1 MVGLARLS
9 LITVAAKVDTTRCGV
24 LQGEFSHED
33 VKQRADGYSTATL
46 PAADHMHT
54 HAHQLCACAGS
65 QMPQCTDA
73 GSFVSP
79 GNLSNLCKP
88 MHLYRKPVLS
98 WAVHA
103 GFGLDLV
110 GFDCAR
116 ILLRH
121 HTVSSQRSSCRSWYG
136 RVICF
141 IRVWFATA
149 TLPCLLRQFL
159 PAAAVSEPCSC
170 LWPPPRA
177 YRASPWGI
185 PAPKSRVSGVEVF
198 KFAELPA
205 VASRFLLPVSLSN
218 LELYF
223 CFS

>member
-1 MVGLARLS
+1 MEGSARLS
-9 LITVAAKVDTTRCGV
+9 LMTVAAKGDTTRCGV
-24 LQGEFSHED
+24 LQGDFSHED